1 MMNDRLPPEDDQD
14 DDLDIL
20 EQEMADSD
28 DDRLESEQKDAQD
41 EGSDGSEEN
50 LRQLRR
56 KRQKQRQK
64 ENMRKTR
71 DENIIL
77 MRELAEAKERLAALE
92 ARNVNVDAYTAEQQF
107 NAALQQVK
115 MAENAIKESIETGDG
130 ERHIMAQRMRDEYIQ
145 KAREANAL
153 KEKIKSSTSMQT
165 SAPKMDAR
173 AETYA
178 QDWVANNPWF
188 NPSGDDEDS
197 AIARAID
204 ETWSRE
210 ALSRGITPAQEE
222 YWDELDER
230 VKRRLGTVADR
241 RKKPVPPVSGRG
253 DYSRPSTNKDESTYL
268 SKERIEAL
276 KQANVWDDPVQR
288 KRFIQRFKEYDR
300 QNG

>member
-1 MMNDRLPPEDDQD
+1 MDKNQLHEDDQD

-28 DDRLESEQKDAQD
+28 DDRLESDQRESQD

-92 ARNVNVDAYTAEQQF
+92 ARNVNVDAYTAEQRY
-107 NAALQQVK
+107 NSALQQVQ
-115 MAENAIKESIETGDG
+115 MAENALKEAFETGDG
-130 ERHIMAQRMRDEYIQ
+130 DKAIRAQRLRENSMQ
-145 KAREANAL
+145 LAREANAL
-153 KEKIKSSTSMQT
+153 KEQLKTAIQQPV
-165 SAPKMDAR
+165 APKMDAR
-173 AETYA
+173 AESYA
-178 QDWVANNPWF
+178 QNWVTDNPWF

-204 ETWSRE
+204 EAWSRE
-210 ALSRGITPAQEE
+210 ALSQGITPASEE
-222 YWDELDER
+222 YWDELDVR
-230 VKRRLGTVADR
+230 VKRRLGSVADR
-241 RKKPVPPVSGRG
+241 RKKAVPPVSGRG
-253 DYSRPSTNKDESTYL
+253 EASRPSTNRDESVYL

>member
-1 MMNDRLPPEDDQD
+1 MNNMYPPEDDQD

-28 DDRLESEQKDAQD
+28 DDRLESDQRESQN

-92 ARNVNVDAYTAEQQF
+92 KRNVNVDAYTAQQRY
-107 NAALQQVK
+107 NSALQQVQF
-115 MAENAIKESIETGDG
+115 AENALKEAFETGDG
-130 ERHIMAQRMRDEYIQ
+130 DKAIRAQRLRETSIQ
-145 KAREANAL
+145 QAREANAL
-153 KEKIKSSTSMQT
+153 KEQIKSVAE
-165 SAPKMDAR
+165 APAPAPRMDAR
-173 AETYA
+173 AESYA
-178 QDWVANNPWF
+178 QNWVTDNPWF
-188 NPSGDDEDS
+188 NPNGDDEDS
-197 AIARAID
+197 VVARAID
-204 ETWSRE
+204 EAWSRE
-210 ALSRGITPAQEE
+210 ALSQGITPASEE
-222 YWDELDER
+222 YWDELDVR
-230 VKRRLGTVADR
+230 VRRRLGSVADR
-241 RKKPVPPVSGRG
+241 RKKSVPPVSGRG
-253 DYSRPSTNKDESTYL
+253 DYSRPSTNKDESVYL

>member
-1 MMNDRLPPEDDQD
+1 MDKNQLHEDDQD

-28 DDRLESEQKDAQD
+28 DDRLESDQRESQD

-92 ARNVNVDAYTAEQQF
+92 ARNVNVDAYTAEQRY
-107 NAALQQVK
+107 NSALQQVQ
-115 MAENAIKESIETGDG
+115 MAENALKEAFETGDG
-130 ERHIMAQRMRDEYIQ
+130 DKAIRAQRLRENSMQ
-145 KAREANAL
+145 LAREANAL
-153 KEKIKSSTSMQT
+153 KEQLKTAIQQPV
-165 SAPKMDAR
+165 APKMDAR
-173 AETYA
+173 AESYA
-178 QDWVANNPWF
+178 QNWVTDNPWF

-197 AIARAID
+197 SIARAID
-204 ETWSRE
+204 EAWSRE
-210 ALSRGITPAQEE
+210 ALSQGITPASEE
-222 YWDELDER
+222 YWDELDVR
-230 VKRRLGTVADR
+230 VKRRLGSVADR
-241 RKKPVPPVSGRG
+241 RKKSVPPVSGRG
-253 DYSRPSTNKDESTYL
+253 EASRPSTNRDESVYL